1 MVSNSAVNE
10 IVSLG
15 SCDCWPSIF
24 RSFESPVF
32 SRQFLQGVILKEAK
46 HDVKIVVAKKL
57 SIDELH
63 VYCFFLDR
71 YLSDTHKVYGK
82 AQGSSS
88 NVNKKYQRQQKRKKG
103 SKLGIKM
110 GFSFVVE
117 SDRVTEAIK
126 RSTLFLLSQH

>member
-46 HDVKIVVAKKL
+46 HDVEIVVAKKL
-57 SIDELH
+57 SIDKLH
-63 VYCFFLDR
+63 VYSFFLDR
-71 YLSDTHKVYGK
+71 YLSDTHKVCGK
-82 AQGSSS
+82 AH
-88 NVNKKYQRQQKRKKG
+88 RCTETEA
-103 SKLGIKM
+103 
-110 GFSFVVE
+110 VVRE
-117 SDRVTEAIK
+117 SDQLASGGVRCEERTSCI
-126 RSTLFLLSQH
+126 